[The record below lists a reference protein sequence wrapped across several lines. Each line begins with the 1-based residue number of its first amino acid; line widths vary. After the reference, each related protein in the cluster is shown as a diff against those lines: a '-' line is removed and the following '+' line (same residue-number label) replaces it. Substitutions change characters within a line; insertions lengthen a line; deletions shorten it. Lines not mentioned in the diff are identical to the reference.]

1 MDPQRYTILVVDD
14 EELIRNLIV
23 TFLSRLGYLCV
34 AAVDGVDAL
43 DKMKENK
50 VDAIITDI
58 GMPRMDGIFLTSEI
72 SKQQPG
78 LPIMVMTDFDE
89 EYSVGTAISVG
100 AREFIKKPI
109 SLEECAI
116 RLHKMIRE
124 SEPLAQTKVQKSRG
138 EENVDEDLHS
148 LAKELE
154 TALKKT

>member
-1 MDPQRYTILVVDD
+1 MDPQQQTILVVDD

-34 AAVDGVDAL
+34 AAGDGVDAL
-43 DKMKENK
+43 DKMKEQK
-50 VDAIITDI
+50 IDAIITDI
-58 GMPRMDGIFLTSEI
+58 GMPRMDGIFLTREI

-78 LPIMVMTDFDE
+78 LPVMVMTAFDE

-124 SEPLAQTKVQKSRG
+124 SEPLADVKVEKSR
-138 EENVDEDLHS
+138 EEEDVDKDIHL

-154 TALKKT
+154 TALEKE